1 MTLDEGGWRRRAVK
15 VIAPP
20 TGLRGIVELFWIDEW
35 SAAETSGRQFRVVA
49 DDAPHL
55 LWHVGDGARGAQRLS
70 MVGSR
75 ACHHDVDLSGRRL
88 LIGARLRPGT
98 LPALTH
104 LPASRFTDR
113 SVPLA
118 EVASPTAARTI
129 RRMRAVCPDAAVE
142 QLATLILSLPHRHS
156 TVDPR
161 AAWIGALDR
170 HERTSVAE
178 LARTLRMPAR
188 TVRAWSVAN
197 FGMGLKRLLRI
208 RRLHAALEFWLS
220 GAHDSWTRVAAAA
233 GYADQPHLIRD
244 CRALLG
250 QAPAAF
256 VARAG

>member
-1 MTLDEGGWRRRAVK
+1 
-15 VIAPP
+15 
-20 TGLRGIVELFWIDEW
+20 
-35 SAAETSGRQFRVVA
+35 
-49 DDAPHL
+49 
-55 LWHVGDGARGAQRLS
+55 
-70 MVGSR
+70 
-75 ACHHDVDLSGRRL
+75 
-88 LIGARLRPGT
+88 
-98 LPALTH
+98 
-104 LPASRFTDR
+104 
-113 SVPLA
+113 
-118 EVASPTAARTI
+118 
-129 RRMRAVCPDAAVE
+129 MRAVCPDVAVD
-142 QLATLILSLPHRHS
+142 QLATLILSLPRQHS

-178 LARTLRMPAR
+178 LERTLRMPAR
-188 TVRAWSVAN
+188 TIRAWSVAN

-208 RRLHAALEFWLS
+208 RRLHAALELWLS